1 MVTFIS
7 LALLLYLIQLIL
19 PNALKTGT
27 GYAKRAAKALKNLS
41 ESLAVFLALAILSIV
56 LSVDENTMLALY
68 WLIARLVFAFIYVLG
83 LGLDN
88 KSEESQGSDRQ
99 PLRSFVWAGSIV
111 ILIAMTL
118 NLS

>member
-7 LALLLYLIQLIL
+7 LTLLLYLIQLIL
-19 PNALKTGT
+19 PNALKAGT
-27 GYAKRAAKALKNLS
+27 GHAKRAAKALKNLS
-41 ESLAVFLALAILSIV
+41 ESLPVFLALAILSIV
-56 LSVDENTMLALY
+56 LSIDENTMLALY
-68 WLIARLVFAFIYVLG
+68 WLITRLVFAVIYVSG

-88 KSEESQGSDRQ
+88 KSEETQGPDKQ
-99 PLRSFVWAGSIV
+99 PLRSFVWAGSMV

>member
-19 PNALKTGT
+19 PNALKAGT
-27 GYAKRAAKALKNLS
+27 GYSKRAAKALKNLS

-56 LSVDENTMLALY
+56 LSADENTMLALY
-68 WLIARLVFAFIYVLG
+68 WLIARLVFAVIYVSG
-83 LGLDN
+83 FGLDN
-88 KSEESQGSDRQ
+88 KSEESQGPDRQ

>member
-19 PNALKTGT
+19 PNALKAGT
-27 GYAKRAAKALKNLS
+27 GYAKRAGKALKNLS
-41 ESLAVFLALAILSIV
+41 ESLPVFLALAILSIV

-68 WLIARLVFAFIYVLG
+68 WLIARLVFAAIYVSG

-88 KSEESQGSDRQ
+88 KSEESQGPDKQ

-111 ILIAMTL
+111 ILIAMTS
-118 NLS
+118 NVF

>member
-1 MVTFIS
+1 MVAYIS
-7 LALLLYLIQLIL
+7 LTLLLYLIQLIL
-19 PNALKTGT
+19 PNALKAGT
-27 GYAKRAAKALKNLS
+27 GYSKRAAKALKNLS
-41 ESLAVFLALAILSIV
+41 ETLVVFLALAILSIV

-68 WLIARLVFAFIYVLG
+68 WLIARLVFAVIYVSG
-83 LGLDN
+83 FGLDN
-88 KSEESQGSDRQ
+88 KSEESQGPDRQ

>member
-1 MVTFIS
+1 MITFIS
-7 LALLLYLIQLIL
+7 LTLLLYLIQLIL
-19 PNALKTGT
+19 PNALKAET

-56 LSVDENTMLALY
+56 LSVDENTTLALY
-68 WLIARLVFAFIYVLG
+68 WLITRLVFAFIYVSG

-88 KSEESQGSDRQ
+88 KSEESQGPDKQ
-99 PLRSFVWAGSIV
+99 PLRSLVWAGSIV
-111 ILIAMTL
+111 ILIRMTL

>member
-7 LALLLYLIQLIL
+7 LTLLLYLIQLIL
-19 PNALKTGT
+19 PNALKAGA
-27 GYAKRAAKALKNLS
+27 GHAKRAAKALKNLS
-41 ESLAVFLALAILSIV
+41 ESLPVFLAIAILSIV

-68 WLIARLVFAFIYVLG
+68 WLIARLVFAVIYVSG
-83 LGLDN
+83 FGLDN
-88 KSEESQGSDRQ
+88 KSEESQGPDKQ
-99 PLRSFVWAGSIV
+99 PLRSFVWAGSMA

>member
-7 LALLLYLIQLIL
+7 LTLLLYLIQLIL
-19 PNALKTGT
+19 PNALKAGT
-27 GYAKRAAKALKNLS
+27 GYAKRAAKALKNLN

-56 LSVDENTMLALY
+56 FSVDENIMLALY
-68 WLIARLVFAFIYVLG
+68 WLITRLVFAAIYILG

-88 KSEESQGSDRQ
+88 KSEESQGPDKQ

>member
-7 LALLLYLIQLIL
+7 LTLLLYLIQLIL
-19 PNALKTGT
+19 PNALKAGT
-27 GYAKRAAKALKNLS
+27 GYANRAAKALKNLS
-41 ESLAVFLALAILSIV
+41 ESLVVFLALAIPSIV
-56 LSVDENTMLALY
+56 LSLDENTMLALY
-68 WLIARLVFAFIYVLG
+68 WLIARLVFAVIYVLG
-83 LGLDN
+83 LGLNN
-88 KSEESQGSDRQ
+88 KSEESQGTDRQ

>member
-19 PNALKTGT
+19 PNALKSGI
-27 GYAKRAAKALKNLS
+27 GYSKRAAKALKNLS
-41 ESLAVFLALAILSIV
+41 ESLPVFLALAILSIV
-56 LSVDENTMLALY
+56 LSVDENIMLALY
-68 WLIARLVFAFIYVLG
+68 WLIARLVFAVIYVSG
-83 LGLDN
+83 FGLDN
-88 KSEESQGSDRQ
+88 KSEESQGPDRQ

>member
-1 MVTFIS
+1 MLV
-7 LALLLYLIQLIL
+7 
-19 PNALKTGT
+19 K
-27 GYAKRAAKALKNLS
+27 
-41 ESLAVFLALAILSIV
+41 IV
-56 LSVDENTMLALY
+56 AEIKFGCVYVEK
-68 WLIARLVFAFIYVLG
+68 IYILG

-88 KSEESQGSDRQ
+88 KSEESQGPDRQ